1 MGSFGTE
8 NFRSLIFFIFWLF
21 TEFSRLRDR
30 GVVRHLASERHARRS
45 ICRSSATRL
54 LQQARRTASHA
65 GRPCAGFGNLV
76 EAPALRIV
84 DLARPLGYHD
94 GFRRLAS
101 VRLIG
106 PQGSGE
112 ARLAVQH
119 FTQRVGTSTTHHV
132 VLPNPRRR
140 LQGRA
145 LTRLTMSRR
154 FGRTKREEVDAMQV
168 KETVAYVLNHEFQIS
183 VPASDL
189 DAKADARLVDLKD
202 KVRLN
207 GFRPGKVPVSHL
219 KKVYGRSVMAETVEQ
234 TIRDTNSQIF
244 SERGFRLAT
253 EPKVTMPTEEKA
265 VEDILTG
272 KSDLTYTVAIE
283 VVPAIQLADFKSFS
297 VEKPVADV
305 TDADVDEAIKRIAD
319 QNRGYTAK
327 AEGAKAETGDRV
339 TISFK
344 GTIDGTPF
352 DGGTG
357 ENIQVVIGAGQFIP
371 GFEEQ
376 LVGIAA
382 GETRNL
388 KVSFPK
394 NYMSE
399 KLAGQPAEFETTA
412 TAIEAPQ
419 GVEINDEFAKTLGL
433 ESLDKLK
440 QAARER
446 LTAEYAGATR
456 QRVKRTLLDRLD
468 EAHQFEAPPTLIDEE
483 FNLMWNSIKA
493 EMESGGKTFAD
504 ENTTEEASQE
514 EYRKIADRRVRLG
527 LVLSEIGEKNKITVT
542 DDEVSRAVI
551 ERARQMPG
559 REKEVWD
566 YYRSNA
572 NALAQLRAPI
582 YEDKV
587 VDFILEL
594 ANVTEK
600 KVTREDLFK
609 DDEAEKSAA

>member
-1 MGSFGTE
+1 
-8 NFRSLIFFIFWLF
+8 
-21 TEFSRLRDR
+21 
-30 GVVRHLASERHARRS
+30 
-45 ICRSSATRL
+45 
-54 LQQARRTASHA
+54 
-65 GRPCAGFGNLV
+65 
-76 EAPALRIV
+76 
-84 DLARPLGYHD
+84 
-94 GFRRLAS
+94 
-101 VRLIG
+101 
-106 PQGSGE
+106 
-112 ARLAVQH
+112 
-119 FTQRVGTSTTHHV
+119 
-132 VLPNPRRR
+132 
-140 LQGRA
+140 
-145 LTRLTMSRR
+145 
-154 FGRTKREEVDAMQV
+154 MQV
-168 KETVAYVLNHEFQIS
+168 TETLAEGLKHEFQIS

-234 TIRDTNSQIF
+234 TIRDTNTKIF
-244 SERGFRLAT
+244 TERGFRLAT

-272 KSDLTYTVAIE
+272 KSDLNYTVSIE
-283 VVPAIQLADFKSFS
+283 VVPSIQLADFKSFD
-297 VEKPVADV
+297 VEKPVADI

-319 QNRGYTAK
+319 QSRPYAAK
-327 AEGAKAETGDRV
+327 GEGAKAENGDRV
-339 TISFK
+339 TVSFK
-344 GTIDGTPF
+344 GSIDGALF

-357 ENIQVVIGAGQFIP
+357 ENIQVVIGSNTFIP

-376 LVGIAA
+376 LLGMAA
-382 GETRNL
+382 GEARTL
-388 KVSFPK
+388 KVSFPR
-394 NYMSE
+394 NYTNLE
-399 KLAGQPAEFETTA
+399 LAGKPAEFETTA
-412 TAIEAPQ
+412 TLVEAPQ
-419 GVEINDEFAKTLGL
+419 DTEINDEFAKTLGL

-440 QAARER
+440 EAARAR
-446 LTAEYAGATR
+446 LTAEFAGATR
-456 QRVKRTLLDRLD
+456 QRVKRMLLDRLD
-468 EAHQFEAPPTLIDEE
+468 EAHRFEAPPSLVDEE

-504 ENTTEEASQE
+504 EDTTEEAAKE

-542 DDEVSRAVI
+542 EDEVSRAVI
-551 ERARQMPG
+551 ERARSMPG

-566 YYRSNA
+566 FYRDPKNA

-600 KVTREDLFK
+600 KVTREELYR
-609 DDEAEKSAA
+609 DEDAEKTAA

>member
-1 MGSFGTE
+1 MQVTE
-8 NFRSLIFFIFWLF
+8 
-21 TEFSRLRDR
+21 T
-30 GVVRHLASERHARRS
+30 
-45 ICRSSATRL
+45 
-54 LQQARRTASHA
+54 
-65 GRPCAGFGNLV
+65 LV
-76 EAPALRIV
+76 EGL
-84 DLARPLGYHD
+84 
-94 GFRRLAS
+94 
-101 VRLIG
+101 
-106 PQGSGE
+106 
-112 ARLAVQH
+112 
-119 FTQRVGTSTTHHV
+119 
-132 VLPNPRRR
+132 
-140 LQGRA
+140 
-145 LTRLTMSRR
+145 
-154 FGRTKREEVDAMQV
+154 K
-168 KETVAYVLNHEFQIS
+168 HEFQIS

-189 DAKADARLVDLKD
+189 DAKADARLVDMKD

-219 KKVYGRSVMAETVEQ
+219 KKVYGRSVMAETIDQ

-244 SERGFRLAT
+244 TERGFRLAT
-253 EPKVTMPTEEKA
+253 EPKITMPTEEKA

-272 KSDLTYTVAIE
+272 KSDLTYTVSIE
-283 VVPAIQLADFKSFS
+283 VVPAIVLVDFKSFT
-297 VEKPVADV
+297 VEKPVAEV

-319 QNRGYTAK
+319 QNKAFAARG
-327 AEGAKAETGDRV
+327 EGAKAETGDRV

-357 ENIQVVIGAGQFIP
+357 EGIQVVIGAGQFIP

-376 LVGIAA
+376 LAGIAP
-382 GETRNL
+382 GETRTL

-394 NYMSE
+394 NYASE

-412 TAIEAPQ
+412 TLIEAPQ
-419 GVEINDEFAKTLGL
+419 ETEINDEFAKTLGL

-440 QAARER
+440 EAARER
-446 LTAEYAGATR
+446 LSAEFAGATR
-456 QRVKRTLLDRLD
+456 QRVKRMLLDRLD
-468 EAHQFEAPPTLIDEE
+468 ESHRFEAPPSLVEEE

-493 EMESGGKTFAD
+493 EMESSGKTFAD
-504 ENTTEEASQE
+504 EDTTEEAAKE
-514 EYRKIADRRVRLG
+514 EYHKIADRRVRLG

-551 ERARQMPG
+551 ERARSMPG

-566 YYRSNA
+566 YYRSNV

-600 KVTREDLFK
+600 KVSREDLYK

>member
-1 MGSFGTE
+1 
-8 NFRSLIFFIFWLF
+8 
-21 TEFSRLRDR
+21 
-30 GVVRHLASERHARRS
+30 
-45 ICRSSATRL
+45 
-54 LQQARRTASHA
+54 
-65 GRPCAGFGNLV
+65 
-76 EAPALRIV
+76 
-84 DLARPLGYHD
+84 
-94 GFRRLAS
+94 
-101 VRLIG
+101 
-106 PQGSGE
+106 
-112 ARLAVQH
+112 
-119 FTQRVGTSTTHHV
+119 
-132 VLPNPRRR
+132 
-140 LQGRA
+140 
-145 LTRLTMSRR
+145 
-154 FGRTKREEVDAMQV
+154 MQV
-168 KETVAYVLNHEFQIS
+168 TETLAEGLKHEFQIS

-189 DAKADARLVDLKD
+189 DAKADARLVDLRG
-202 KVRLN
+202 KVRIN

-244 SERGFRLAT
+244 TERGFRLAT

-272 KSDLTYTVAIE
+272 KSDLTYTVSIE
-283 VVPAIQLADFKSFS
+283 VVPAIQLADFKSFA
-297 VEKPVADV
+297 VEKPVVDV
-305 TDADVDEAIKRIAD
+305 TDADVDEAIKRIAE
-319 QNRGYTAK
+319 QNRTYAAK
-327 AEGAKAETGDRV
+327 SEGAKAETGDRV
-339 TISFK
+339 AISFK

-357 ENIQVVIGAGQFIP
+357 ENLPIVLGSGQFIP

-376 LVGIAA
+376 LLGIAV
-382 GETRNL
+382 GETRTL

-394 NYMSE
+394 NYGAE
-399 KLAGQPAEFETTA
+399 KLAGQPAEFETSVTL
-412 TAIEAPQ
+412 IEAPQ
-419 GVEINDEFAKTLGL
+419 ETTIDDEFAKTLGL

-440 QAARER
+440 EAARER
-446 LTAEYAGATR
+446 LSAELAGVTR
-456 QRVKRTLLDRLD
+456 QRVKRVLLDRLD
-468 EAHQFEAPPTLIDEE
+468 ESHRFEAPPSLIDEE
-483 FNLMWNSIKA
+483 FKLMWNSIKA
-493 EMESGGKTFAD
+493 EMDSNGKTFA
-504 ENTTEEASQE
+504 EEGTTEEAATE

-566 YYRSNA
+566 YYRNNA

-600 KVTREDLFK
+600 KVTREELLK
-609 DDEAEKSAA
+609 DDEAETSAA